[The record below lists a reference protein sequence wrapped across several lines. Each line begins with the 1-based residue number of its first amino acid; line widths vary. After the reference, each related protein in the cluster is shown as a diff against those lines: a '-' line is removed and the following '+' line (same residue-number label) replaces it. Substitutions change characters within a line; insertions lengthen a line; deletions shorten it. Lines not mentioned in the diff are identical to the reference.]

1 VYRRA
6 AVHILAAPPPAGR
19 RRAYGPRR
27 PARRLGAAEVAPQE
41 AAVPRPAHRR
51 AAVASLAIAL
61 TLAPAPPPP
70 AAAAR
75 VAVAPGA
82 APLAAPGNGVAPVGA
97 VAADA
102 VPVEAAAAPRVPALR
117 LPVSGAVVRG
127 FEEPAGPYGPGHR
140 GVDVRAPVGTP
151 VAAPA
156 AGTVTFAG
164 RVAGSAWVS
173 LLVAPGVVVTVG
185 PLRQAAVA
193 AGERVPALAPV
204 GRLAAGHVGA
214 VHLSLRVDGAYVD
227 PLPWLVDRPRPRLAP
242 LPVTA

>member
-1 VYRRA
+1 
-6 AVHILAAPPPAGR
+6 
-19 RRAYGPRR
+19 
-27 PARRLGAAEVAPQE
+27 
-41 AAVPRPAHRR
+41 VPRPAHRH

-75 VAVAPGA
+75 VEV
-82 APLAAPGNGVAPVGA
+82 
-97 VAADA
+97 
-102 VPVEAAAAPRVPALR
+102 VPVEVAAAPRVPALR
-117 LPVSGAVVRG
+117 LPVGGAVVRG

-193 AGERVPALAPV
+193 AGERMPALAPV
-204 GRLAAGHVGA
+204 GRLAAGHGGA

-242 LPVTA
+242 LPATA

>member
-1 VYRRA
+1 
-6 AVHILAAPPPAGR
+6 
-19 RRAYGPRR
+19 
-27 PARRLGAAEVAPQE
+27 
-41 AAVPRPAHRR
+41 VPRPAHRR

-61 TLAPAPPPP
+61 ALAPVPP
-70 AAAAR
+70 APADAAPAEAPRMVAAAGR
-75 VAVAPGA
+75 
-82 APLAAPGNGVAPVGA
+82 
-97 VAADA
+97 
-102 VPVEAAAAPRVPALR
+102 RVPALR
-117 LPVSGAVVRG
+117 LPVRGVVVRG

-185 PLRQAAVA
+185 PLRQPAVA
-193 AGERVPALAPV
+193 AGERVAALAPV
-204 GRLAAGHVGA
+204 GRLAAGHGGA
-214 VHLSLRVDGAYVD
+214 VHLSLRVDGGYVD

-242 LPVTA
+242 LPASTA